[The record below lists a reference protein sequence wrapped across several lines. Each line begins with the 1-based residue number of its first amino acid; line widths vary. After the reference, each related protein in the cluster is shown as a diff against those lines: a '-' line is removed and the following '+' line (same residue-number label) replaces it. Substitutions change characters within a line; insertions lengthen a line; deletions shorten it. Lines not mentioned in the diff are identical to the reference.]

1 MPQRINTGVTAL
13 TNKIQQIATWL
24 KSHDGRVAY
33 IADPTNVFYLTR
45 FKCDPHERFLGL
57 FIFPDDEPFLVC
69 PELEVGKARESAFGH
84 EIFGYRDDQ
93 DPWQIVRKAVT
104 TRRTGSGKMY
114 IEPTTLPYK
123 KALAVQQLFEGTSF
137 GSAEELIASMRR
149 IKDATELTA
158 MKKAGELADYAV
170 KLGVDAIKKGRTEAA
185 IVAEIEHELAKQGY
199 SEMAFDTMVLAGDNS
214 ALPHGIPG
222 TRQIKEG
229 DFVLFDLGVVI
240 DGYCS
245 DITRTVG
252 YKFVSDEQQ
261 KIYDTTLQANL
272 AAIEAVHEGLRIG
285 DLDGVARKVI
295 TDAGYGDYFTHRL
308 GHGLGLGEHEEPSM
322 SADNDALLEKGMVIT
337 IEPGIYLPGV
347 GGVRIEDDVYL
358 SDKGTELLTH
368 YPKELQIIS

>member
-1 MPQRINTGVTAL
+1 M
-13 TNKIQQIATWL
+13 TNKLQQIETWL
-24 KSHDGRVAY
+24 QAHDGRVAY
-33 IADPTNVFYLTR
+33 IADPTNVFYLTH

-57 FIFPDDEPFLVC
+57 FVFPDRDPFLVC
-69 PELEVGKARESAFGH
+69 PELEVGKARESSFGH
-84 EIFGYRDDQ
+84 EVIGYRDDQ
-93 DPWQIVRKAVT
+93 DPWQIVRQALDSRPT
-104 TRRTGSGKMY
+104 SGGKLF

-123 KALAVQQLFEGTSF
+123 KALVMKQLFDKSEF
-137 GSAEELIASMRR
+137 GSVEELIASMRR
-149 IKDATELTA
+149 IKNPAEIAA

-261 KIYDTTLQANL
+261 KIYETTLQANL
-272 AAIEAVHEGLRIG
+272 AAIDAVHEGLRIG
-285 DLDGVARKVI
+285 DLDGVARNVI
-295 TDAGYGDYFTHRL
+295 ADAGYGDYFTHRL
-308 GHGLGLGEHEEPSM
+308 GHGLGLGEHEQPSM

-347 GGVRIEDDVYL
+347 GGVRIEDDVYIG
-358 SDKGTELLTH
+358 DNGTELLTH
-368 YPKELQIIS
+368 YPKKLQIIS